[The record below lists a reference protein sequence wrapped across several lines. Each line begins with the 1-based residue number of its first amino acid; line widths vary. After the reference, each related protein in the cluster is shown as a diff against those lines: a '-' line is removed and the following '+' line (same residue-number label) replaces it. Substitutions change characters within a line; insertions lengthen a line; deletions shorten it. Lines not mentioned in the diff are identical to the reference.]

1 MSAMACSILMS
12 VCMCVCM
19 EHMWGKDSAVAVE
32 HDRSCVYFVKHSTAT
47 THALFTDDITVH
59 YVCYSRSV
67 LLVLDHIQHV
77 MSLVGLQEIT
87 NISCIKTSHTHTC
100 THTHSCWFEGVL
112 FPSYLTY
119 ITGFLTLTALVL
131 DLGSMI
137 ILKCSDYT
145 VDTPIYLQLVSLLGN
160 LALYFTTILC
170 QFFTPT
176 MQDDDGSDYLLLATG
191 TLALLCGV
199 YFLVTNGFGKGR
211 IRSALL
217 CQDDPTLKAKL
228 THYKS
233 KFQSSSSSSSGQT
246 SRSSLHKKLR
256 RSPMKLAD
264 EMNINYVDS
273 YLGYPHTNPVP
284 ISMLNQVQQARGKR
298 VKGDKRSG
306 EFDNIGYSNSA
317 YRFSDSTTDV

>member
-1 MSAMACSILMS
+1 M
-12 VCMCVCM
+12 
-19 EHMWGKDSAVAVE
+19 HTQ
-32 HDRSCVYFVKHSTAT
+32 ST
-47 THALFTDDITVH
+47 V
-59 YVCYSRSV
+59 
-67 LLVLDHIQHV
+67 
-77 MSLVGLQEIT
+77 
-87 NISCIKTSHTHTC
+87 
-100 THTHSCWFEGVL
+100 HSCWVAGVL

-119 ITGFLTLTALVL
+119 ITGFLVFTAIIL
-131 DLGSMI
+131 DLGSMV
-137 ILKCSDYT
+137 ILKCSEYT
-145 VDTPIYLQLVSLLGN
+145 VDIPTYLQLVSLLGN
-160 LALYFTTILC
+160 LVIYFATILC

-176 MQDDDGSDYLLLATG
+176 AQDSNGSDYLLLATG

-228 THYKS
+228 THYQS

-256 RSPMKLAD
+256 RSPMRLAD

-273 YLGYPHTNPVP
+273 YLGYTHTNPVP
-284 ISMLNQVQQARGKR
+284 IAMLNQVQQARGKR
-298 VKGDKRSG
+298 VKGDRRSG

-317 YRFSDSTTDV
+317 YRFSDDTTEV